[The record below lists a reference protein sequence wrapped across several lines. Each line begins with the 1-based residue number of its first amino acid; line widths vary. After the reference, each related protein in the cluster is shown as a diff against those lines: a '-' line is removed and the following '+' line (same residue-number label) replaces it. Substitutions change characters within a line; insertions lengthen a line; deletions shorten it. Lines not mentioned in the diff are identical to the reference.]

1 LRLRERS
8 SPASAGRAWPPIE
21 RDSITKED
29 SMVST
34 ALGVTAA
41 SWALVMALAPIL
53 QIREMVRRGSSEGVS
68 IGYFAVLL
76 VGFSLWVA
84 YGLANGDLPLIVPN
98 CVAFL
103 VMGCT
108 IAVALDK
115 RRHDPRRIVRASER
129 QG

>member
-1 LRLRERS
+1 
-8 SPASAGRAWPPIE
+8 
-21 RDSITKED
+21 
-29 SMVST
+29 MVST

-53 QIREMVRRGSSEGVS
+53 QIREMLRRGSSEGVS
-68 IGYFAVLL
+68 IGYFAVLI
-76 VGFSLWVA
+76 VGFELWVA
-84 YGLANGDLPLIVPN
+84 YGVASRDLPLIVPN

-115 RRHDPRRIVRASER
+115 QRARRAGHRAGPGR
-129 QG
+129 QGRNRPPIGEDERDRRR

>member
-1 LRLRERS
+1 
-8 SPASAGRAWPPIE
+8 
-21 RDSITKED
+21 
-29 SMVST
+29 MVST

-53 QIREMVRRGSSEGVS
+53 QIREIVRRGSSEGVS
-68 IGYFAVLL
+68 IGYFAVLI
-76 VGFSLWVA
+76 VGFGLWVA
-84 YGLANGDLPLIVPN
+84 YGFARRDLPLIVPN

-115 RRHDPRRIVRASER
+115 RRAWPANPVRAFRDTGAPGTRSDSDEPDPLC
-129 QG
+129 

>member
-1 LRLRERS
+1 
-8 SPASAGRAWPPIE
+8 
-21 RDSITKED
+21 
-29 SMVST
+29 MVST
-34 ALGVTAA
+34 ALGITAA

-53 QIREMVRRGSSEGVS
+53 QIREIVRRGSSEGVS

-76 VGFSLWVA
+76 AGFGLWVA
-84 YGLANGDLPLIVPN
+84 YGVANGDMPLIVPN

-103 VMGCT
+103 VMCCT

-115 RRHDPRRIVRASER
+115 RRAWSATRRAGPES